1 MQTCETALQSLQQTS
16 DEKKNLQFG
25 MLKLEVLL
33 FDKKWDDAEEL
44 VLRLLQINQKITN
57 EAIQAQLLISLSK
70 IQKERSKTKE
80 QIQSLEKALEL
91 SKKTDQFIIEA
102 ISLYELG
109 LAKEDIQ
116 SLQKAVLLF
125 LEGNEMKLAE
135 KALDEIIMLSKQTK
149 EPIEIIEL
157 LNNLLKNWIKEDHLT
172 QKAIIKEIEGKDTK
186 DVFSLI
192 FIGILQSHNQNDL
205 KANDYLEKA
214 LALEPEQTKIKLLLG
229 INQSHLGKLE
239 QALHN
244 FEEVITADD
253 YQGTDAYLCQ
263 ATVYTQLGQ
272 EEKANKLT
280 EKARKINPWNINSL
294 ESKALFHTSKEE
306 YKEAELNYTQ
316 IIEISGF
323 NSYFKQQKIK
333 TIALSGEIS
342 RAIKECDRVLETDS
356 FFPDIITEKANLLI
370 ANEEPI
376 KAMTVIEKV
385 LNLQPNN
392 IPALTCKIKG
402 LIALDEQEKA
412 LKLTDKAIKIE
423 PTNAFLW
430 GIKGT
435 ILREL
440 GVFHEAGSAF
450 EKVIQLK
457 VADFRGW
464 FMLGST
470 QKELKQYD
478 EAIENLREAIKLE
491 PNLLQAQEL
500 IAESYLALNQS
511 EKAKDEAKAI
521 IDKDETRGHAWAIL
535 AIEASLRGEIDE
547 ALNYANSG
555 LEKGKDQSTAVT
567 KLLEDLVESL
577 LGLKE

>member
-1 MQTCETALQSLQQTS
+1 
-16 DEKKNLQFG
+16 
-25 MLKLEVLL
+25 
-33 FDKKWDDAEEL
+33 
-44 VLRLLQINQKITN
+44 
-57 EAIQAQLLISLSK
+57 
-70 IQKERSKTKE
+70 
-80 QIQSLEKALEL
+80 
-91 SKKTDQFIIEA
+91 
-102 ISLYELG
+102 
-109 LAKEDIQ
+109 
-116 SLQKAVLLF
+116 
-125 LEGNEMKLAE
+125 
-135 KALDEIIMLSKQTK
+135 K
-149 EPIEIIEL
+149 EPIEIVEL